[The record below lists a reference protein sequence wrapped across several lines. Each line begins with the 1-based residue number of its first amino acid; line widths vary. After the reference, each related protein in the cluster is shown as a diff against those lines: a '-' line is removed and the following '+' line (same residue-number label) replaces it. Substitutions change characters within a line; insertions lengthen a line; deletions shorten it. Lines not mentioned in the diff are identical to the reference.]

1 MKRVIIYTILT
12 ILTLIALI
20 SCGTNT
26 ATEVN
31 IEEVEGNVHQ
41 VNLDIEG
48 MYCASCSTGVA
59 YQLEQLDGVI
69 SADIDYK
76 EGTGVVIYDAD
87 KVTAEEIAAA
97 STEYPATVASDE
109 VM

>member
-1 MKRVIIYTILT
+1 MKKTIMYAILT
-12 ILTLIALI
+12 IFTLFNLMG
-20 SCGTNT
+20 CGTNT
-26 ATEVN
+26 ATEIT

-41 VNLDIEG
+41 ANLDIEG

-59 YQLEQLDGVI
+59 YQIEQLSGVV

-76 EGTGVVIYDAD
+76 DGTGVVIYDAD

-97 STEYPATVASDE
+97 STEYPVTVVSDG